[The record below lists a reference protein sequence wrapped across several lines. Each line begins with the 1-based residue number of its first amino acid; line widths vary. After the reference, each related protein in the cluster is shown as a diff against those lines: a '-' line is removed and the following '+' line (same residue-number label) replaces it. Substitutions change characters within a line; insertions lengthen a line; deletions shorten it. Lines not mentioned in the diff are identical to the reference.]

1 MSRQWEG
8 RPPLEGMDAKWF
20 TKNRSFDFCVPFP
33 ADPSYSLV
41 PCVVL
46 RGQTVMTIVQV
57 LRHQGLS
64 NIFLMPVQK
73 KYFDHALDI
82 EKLKRH
88 SGDGYGSMRGRDY
101 RVLSIF

>member
-20 TKNRSFDFCVPFP
+20 TKNRLFDFCVPFP

-64 NIFLMPVQK
+64 NIFLKPVQNQ
-73 KYFDHALDI
+73 YFDHALDA
-82 EKLKRH
+82 EKDWRIGLPA
-88 SGDGYGSMRGRDY
+88 
-101 RVLSIF
+101 